1 MIKVLFFA
9 KLSEQLGCRELQ
21 VDATAVENTDQLFQY
36 LIEQKAE
43 WSSILTSQL
52 CLKAVNQAMVNNNVL
67 LKDGDEVA
75 YFPPVTGG

>member
-43 WSSILTSQL
+43 WSSILTSQF